1 MKKIIIVTVLGAGNM
16 GTTLANIM
24 AHNGYVVRLW
34 NYEGDP
40 DPLVQ
45 IREYGENKKY
55 VPGVKLSSHI
65 IPEPILEKALENAEV
80 IFLAVPSGIMMS
92 LVERIVSLSFLR
104 SLSSVFVDISKG
116 FREFDFDKKIKIPNS
131 VAKIFKDMV
140 IISGPAVAT
149 DLIKGG
155 FTAMNIAAR
164 NSENIKYVK
173 KVLENDF
180 VKLVPT
186 NDVVGMKLCG
196 AMKNVYAILL
206 GMCDGLGFT
215 LNTKSFFVTLAI
227 EEMGRLCI
235 ALGGKTVSVMS
246 LSGLGDLIGTGLSVA
261 SRNRRFGELL
271 ICSTSK
277 EDAEHEVGQVVEGI
291 RACGMART
299 LARKNRVSAPLLEL
313 IYRITWLKKNP
324 QTNIDAFLKKFHH

>member
-1 MKKIIIVTVLGAGNM
+1 M

-24 AHNGYVVRLW
+24 AHNGYTVRVW

-65 IPEPILEKALENAEV
+65 VPEPVLEKALENAEV
-80 IFLAVPSGIMMS
+80 VFLAVPSGIMVS

-164 NSENIKYVK
+164 NSENIKYIK

-227 EEMGRLCI
+227 EEMTRLSSK
-235 ALGGKTVSVMS
+235 LGGNPSSAVS
-246 LSGLGDLIGTGLSVA
+246 LSGLGDLIGTGLNLS

-271 ICSTSK
+271 ICAESK
-277 EDAEHEVGQVVEGI
+277 ESAEREVGQVVEGI
-291 RACGMART
+291 RACKTARN
-299 LARKNRVSAPLLEL
+299 LARHYHVRTSLIDM
-313 IYRITWLKKNP
+313 IYRIAWQGKNP
-324 QTNIDAFLKKFHH
+324 RSEIQAFLKKFKG